1 MMDDEAS
8 ITEML
13 FFNGQVKKKII
24 NGQEIFVPHGQCTI
38 IFPNGDKFT
47 GHWDNGKNPNAVK

>member
-24 NGQEIFVPHGQCTI
+24 NGQEIFVPHG
-38 IFPNGDKFT
+38 
-47 GHWDNGKNPNAVK
+47 